1 MCRYFADLPAVL
13 TKDVDEV
20 ERVNDV
26 SGVQGEDVAQLVR
39 ASHHHAADT
48 GSVLRY
54 SKGFFSQSQFSMQT
68 LLCVSIHPC
77 VQLHALTSVCTL
89 KILYVVHVSVWWI
102 VKTLKHPAC
111 TIG

>member
-68 LLCVSIHPC
+68 LFQCPYIPMCKHMHYQLCLC
-77 VQLHALTSVCTL
+77 
-89 KILYVVHVSVWWI
+89 
-102 VKTLKHPAC
+102 
-111 TIG
+111 